1 MGLAV
6 TSNWMELVAIANW
19 MELKHYFTAASQIH
33 QQMGP
38 MNRWMNCPRPP
49 LGAVERLFSYPAMNR
64 WMNCPRPPL
73 GAIER
78 LFSHPPMNRW
88 MNCPRPPLGA
98 VERLSHPPMNRWMN
112 CPRPPLGAVERLF
125 GHPDMRTRKEGK
137 KKLYYVEL
145 LCRNVLLCYI
155 IIPKDMGTAPIPMTL
170 PRQNI

>member
-6 TSNWMELVAIANW
+6 TPNWMELVAIANW
-19 MELKHYFTAASQIH
+19 MELKHYSTAASQIH

-49 LGAVERLFSYPAMNR
+49 LGAVERLFSY
-64 WMNCPRPPL
+64 
-73 GAIER
+73 
-78 LFSHPPMNRW
+78 
-88 MNCPRPPLGA
+88 
-98 VERLSHPPMNRWMN
+98 PPMNRWMN

-145 LCRNVLLCYI
+145 LCRNVLLGYI

>member
-19 MELKHYFTAASQIH
+19 MELKHYFTTASQIH

-49 LGAVERLFSYPAMNR
+49 LGAVERLFSYPPMNR
-64 WMNCPRPPL
+64 WMNCSRPPL

-98 VERLSHPPMNRWMN
+98 VERL
-112 CPRPPLGAVERLF
+112 F
-125 GHPDMRTRKEGK
+125 GHPDMRTRKVGK
-137 KKLYYVEL
+137 KTKLYYVVLEL